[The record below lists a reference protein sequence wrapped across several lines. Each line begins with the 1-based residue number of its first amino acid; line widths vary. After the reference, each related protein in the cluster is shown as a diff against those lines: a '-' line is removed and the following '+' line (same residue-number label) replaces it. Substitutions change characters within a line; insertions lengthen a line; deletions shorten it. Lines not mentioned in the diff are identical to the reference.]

1 MVGLLIFAA
10 AAATQPSPE
19 ALKLGREIAEGGT
32 MASFIEL
39 VQSKETD
46 ELVDAHPEI
55 STADKVKLRA
65 TAHRVYLS
73 GRERLMA
80 ATGRAYAE
88 RLGVDDLR
96 EIATFQRSRAGQSYR
111 ASIRRSSPRRWKPLE
126 TWISKATCSPLI
138 ARIRA
143 SCAANDLV
151 ALEAFERLQPC
162 TEWRRSG

>member
-10 AAATQPSPE
+10 AVVTQPSPE

-32 MASFIEL
+32 MASFIQL

-55 STADKVKLRA
+55 STADKGKLRA

-88 RLGVDDLR
+88 RLSVGDLR
-96 EIATFQRSRAGQSYR
+96 EIAAFQRSRAGQSYR
-111 ASIRRSSPRRWKPLE
+111 ASIPAVIAATVKAVGKMDFKGDVLAAYCKD
-126 TWISKATCSPLI
+126 TGKLCSK
-138 ARIRA
+138 
-143 SCAANDLV
+143 
-151 ALEAFERLQPC
+151 
-162 TEWRRSG
+162 